1 MNEVKTIE
9 GITNVYDSKEMKGF
23 DLPENYPIAWEVIFI
38 NDKAGKEFAGNI
50 RKAFS
55 ELPPEKGYIVDF
67 EGEPSDVARCVE
79 CVFADKHSFRKVLNE
94 ALPEMVIY
102 DERAKGIVPK
112 QKMIDEA
119 GKITQKEMA
128 IAY

>member
-1 MNEVKTIE
+1 MTNIKTVK
-9 GITNVYDSKEMKGF
+9 GITNVYDSKEMKDF

-38 NDKAGKEFAGNI
+38 NDKAGKEFTGNI

-55 ELPPEKGYIVDF
+55 ELPSEKGYIVDF

-79 CVFADKHSFRKVLNE
+79 CVFADKHIFRKVLNE

-102 DERAKGIVPK
+102 DEREKGIIPK

-119 GKITQKEMA
+119 QKITQKEMA